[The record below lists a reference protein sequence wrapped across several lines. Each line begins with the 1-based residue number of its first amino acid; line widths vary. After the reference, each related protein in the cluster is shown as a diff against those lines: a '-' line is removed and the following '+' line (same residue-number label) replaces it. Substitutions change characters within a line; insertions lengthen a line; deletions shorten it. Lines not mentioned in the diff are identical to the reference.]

1 MRTEGWIS
9 CRATVSITCIE
20 NYRRSDAEVRQ
31 SIWSGDANT
40 FAWKGVPALTYDRDG
55 FGMHTCH
62 DEQRFLS
69 AWELGRE
76 TDLIEAMVRRLADR
90 EAFASE
96 RKLPGEME
104 QELQR
109 LFAEY

>member
-1 MRTEGWIS
+1 MTGSDSFASEIREFLEEYG
-9 CRATVSITCIE
+9 
-20 NYRRSDAEVRQ
+20 SDAEVRQ

-76 TDLIEAMVRRLADR
+76 ADLIEAMVRRLADR
-90 EAFASE
+90 EVFASE

-104 QELQR
+104 QELQK